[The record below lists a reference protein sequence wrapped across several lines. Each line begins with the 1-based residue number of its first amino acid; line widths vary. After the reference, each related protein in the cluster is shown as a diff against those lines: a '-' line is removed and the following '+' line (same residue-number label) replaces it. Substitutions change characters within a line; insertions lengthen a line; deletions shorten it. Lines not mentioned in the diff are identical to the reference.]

1 MTSRY
6 SHPTESS
13 MKVHLSFLSVR
24 IVYTQE
30 PVKIFFVVRKIDI

>member
-1 MTSRY
+1 MVSRY
-6 SHPTESS
+6 AHPTESG
-13 MKVHLSFLSVR
+13 MKVHLSCLGVR